1 MKFGT
6 TFAIG
11 LLVAS
16 ISAAT
21 TASAATCADRT
32 AVVDRL
38 ETRFGELP
46 IANAMSPSN
55 NILEVFS
62 KPEAETWTVLL
73 TLPELQ
79 LTCLVSSGTGTT
91 DLQAVLQ
98 TL

>member
-6 TFAIG
+6 TFVIG
-11 LLVAS
+11 LIVAS
-16 ISAAT
+16 MSVAT
-21 TASAATCADRT
+21 TASAATCANRA

-55 NILEVFS
+55 NILEVFA

-73 TLPELQ
+73 TLPEQQ
-79 LTCLVSSGTGTT
+79 LTCLVSSGTGST